1 MRWKLAA
8 NLSLLFAQLPLIE
21 RVGAA
26 AKAGF
31 EGVELQ
37 FPYALS
43 AIQLRAE
50 LERHAM
56 PLVLFN
62 LPAGDLM
69 TGGPGLAGVASRES
83 EFASALQL
91 AVEYAQVLRPEKVN
105 VLPGKLAA
113 GVEREAALATL
124 ATNLKVAAEAFAP
137 LGIGVVCEAINRLD
151 MPDFLLA
158 GSAELAEMLARVDH
172 PNLSAQLDFYHMARM
187 GEDLTHSVQRL
198 SGRIG
203 HVQFADCPGRGAPGS
218 GEMDFAAV
226 LMALEKAGYEGW
238 LAAEY
243 RAEADDD
250 LAWMADW
257 REAGWVG
264 ER

>member
-8 NLSLLFAQLPLIE
+8 NLSLLFTQLPLLE

-31 EGVELQ
+31 YGVEIQ
-37 FPYALS
+37 FPYAIP
-43 AIQLRAE
+43 AIE
-50 LERHAM
+50 LQVELQRHGM

-62 LPAGDLM
+62 LPVGDM
-69 TGGPGLAGVASRES
+69 QQGGPGLAGVPDRQA

-91 AVEYAQVLRPEKVN
+91 ALEYAQVLRPQKVN
-105 VLPGKLAA
+105 VLPGRLAA
-113 GVEREAALATL
+113 GVDRATALTILAA
-124 ATNLKVAAEAFAP
+124 NLKNTAEVFAP

-151 MPDFLLA
+151 MPDFLLS
-158 GSAELAEMLARVDH
+158 GSDELAEMLERVDH

-187 GEDLTHSVQRL
+187 GEHLPHSVQRL
-198 SGRIG
+198 AGRIG

-218 GEMDFAAV
+218 GELDFAA
-226 LMALEKAGYEGW
+226 ALAALDSVGYDGW

-250 LAWMADW
+250 LAWMETW
-257 REAGWVG
+257 RAAGWV
-264 ER
+264 